1 MVYYLQLLSGCQT
14 LCLLALNIRYQH
26 SCLMVWEMFEPLLRT
41 AARNHVLST
50 GISVNVSHGNAR
62 IWSSLS
68 FNLFSHIERNT
79 YILFILWVTRES
91 LSLQD
96 EMWQSTCIVF
106 TAYSNN
112 CSIFNWSQAVW
123 HWLLWPRYWTSNN
136 F

>member
-26 SCLMVWEMFEPLLRT
+26 SCRMVWEMFEPLLRT

-50 GISVNVSHGNAR
+50 GISVNVSHGR
-62 IWSSLS
+62 YMELLIFQSV
-68 FNLFSHIERNT
+68 FPYRKE

-91 LSLQD
+91 PSLQD

-136 F
+136 C